1 MPEEVPIGSGADN
14 DEAAGR
20 SGEDARRRGWFW
32 HWNSVITQYAP
43 LIGLKGVGLLNS
55 YTVWTD
61 RREESPHRGYA
72 FPSQQS
78 EADFYGEDRAELIT
92 INKILVALDLI
103 EIRKEMV
110 PRVDERGRR
119 WRVPHNLYRVKD
131 HRDGFDLTVADVLR
145 VAELANRDRAV
156 YRYVRRIFSPRLS
169 PIDADNV
176 WHRILPVVRQSEDWQ
191 QAAAQAAKEDARA
204 SARTK
209 AGHASRSRSGSKEEP
224 VTRAHSDHAEAT
236 DEASPIAEILDD
248 HRTTVGRSNND
259 PNPDVAPSNNGL
271 AIAVAPGND
280 GLGVDVASG
289 NEGLSPEEETFDG
302 RCNEGDRNIVDESN
316 TTYYQNTITTTTT
329 TGSPHRKSSD
339 SGSPD
344 GGRTTFGSAGPVLD
358 AAASVLS
365 CFTAANGREASPL
378 ERELLAELE
387 TEFDAAARRAGAAA
401 ADWVVAAIREAVNSG
416 SRFVAPKRIRE
427 ILARWAAEP
436 GDHLRPGST
445 SAPAPVASLDLAPDV
460 PLPHGFGSRRTWEFT
475 LRLLSQ
481 ALDNTELERLFGG
494 SAIASYQSGTVTV
507 AVSSQEI
514 ARRLTTQYV
523 DLITRKLSDAM
534 RRPVQ
539 VRFIAPSSGSED
551 GESVVVA
558 PQAALDRSPELE
570 PTRNGPVPLPR
581 FTLPGGLTNLQ
592 VWAAVQDELAR
603 RLTPANYETWVRP
616 SMLLAQDAD
625 GSIVVGAPNALA
637 GRRLARFLPEIELA
651 LRGILEQPVR
661 ARIVV
666 SSEWQHLPATGNSS
680 PRPPTEETR

>member
-1 MPEEVPIGSGADN
+1 MPDKVPIENGADN
-14 DEAAGR
+14 DDAVAR

-131 HRDGFDLTVADVLR
+131 HRDGFDLTAADVLR

-156 YRYVRRIFSPRLS
+156 YRYVRRIFSPRFA
-169 PIDADNV
+169 PIDPDNV
-176 WHRILPVVRQSEDWQ
+176 WHRILPVVQQSEAWQ
-191 QAAAQAAKEDARA
+191 QAAARAASDDARA

-209 AGHASRSRSGSKEEP
+209 AGHASRSRTGSAEEP
-224 VTRAHSDHAEAT
+224 PASANSDHPEVGGAALVAKT
-236 DEASPIAEILDD
+236 LDD
-248 HRTTVGRSNND
+248 PKVTVERSNND
-259 PNPDVAPSNNGL
+259 PKPDVAPSNNGF
-271 AIAVAPGND
+271 AIAVAPTNDGLEMDVAPGND
-280 GLGVDVASG
+280 GLG
-289 NEGLSPEEETFDG
+289 PQEETIDG
-302 RCNEGDRNIVDESN
+302 QCNEGDRNIVDESN
-316 TTYYQNTITTTTT
+316 TTYYQNTLTTTTT
-329 TGSPHRKSSD
+329 TGPSQRKFQG
-339 SGSPD
+339 GSPSGD
-344 GGRTTFGSAGPVLD
+344 WAATGSAGPVLD
-358 AAASVLS
+358 AAPAVLS

-387 TEFDAAARRAGAAA
+387 TEYDAAARRAGATA
-401 ADWVVAAIREAVNSG
+401 ADWLVAAIREAVNSG

-436 GDHLRPGST
+436 RNHLRPGGAL
-445 SAPAPVASLDLAPDV
+445 APTPVAGLDLSPDI

-481 ALDNTELERLFGG
+481 ALDPAELERLFAG

-507 AVSSQEI
+507 TVSSQQI
-514 ARRLTTQYV
+514 AARLMTQYA
-523 DLITRKLSDAM
+523 DLVSRKLGDAM
-534 RRPVQ
+534 RRPVR
-539 VRFIAPSSGSED
+539 VRFIAPGD
-551 GESVVVA
+551 GAEETESLKVA
-558 PQAALDRSPELE
+558 PRADPSRPPEVE
-570 PTRNGPVPLPR
+570 PERNGPLPPPR
-581 FTLPGGLTNLQ
+581 FTLAGGLTNLQ
-592 VWAAVQDELAR
+592 VWAAVQDELSR
-603 RLTPANYETWVRP
+603 RLTPANHETWVRP
-616 SMLLAQDAD
+616 SVLLAQDGD
-625 GSIVVGAPNALA
+625 GSLIIGASNALA

-666 SSEWQHLPATGNSS
+666 SSEWQRLPASGNAP
-680 PRPPTEETR
+680 PRPSPDGTR